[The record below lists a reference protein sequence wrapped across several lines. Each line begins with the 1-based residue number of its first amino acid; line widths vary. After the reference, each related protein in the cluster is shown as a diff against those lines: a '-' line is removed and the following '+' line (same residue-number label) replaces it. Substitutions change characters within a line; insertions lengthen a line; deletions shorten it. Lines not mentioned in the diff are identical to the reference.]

1 VKCCL
6 QIFRLSREKQEE
18 VIGRTHGEESKKIR
32 PKAKTSH
39 VGRTDLKEDGK
50 DIKVVRQSL
59 PYGDM
64 KDHGLFFIA
73 YASNPIKHE
82 KQLNS
87 MVGMADDIYDR
98 IMDFSEPITGNY
110 WFIPSLLVLGKL
122 FKYSN

>member
-1 VKCCL
+1 MKCCL
-6 QIFRLSREKQEE
+6 QTFRLSREKQEE

-32 PKAKTSH
+32 PKTKTSH
-39 VGRTDLKEDGK
+39 VGRTDLKENGK

-64 KDHGLFFIA
+64 KDHGLFFIS

-87 MVGMADDIYDR
+87 MVGMDDDIYDR

-110 WFIPSLLVLGKL
+110 WFIPSLLVLEKL
-122 FKYSN
+122 FKSSN